1 MYIRIQSSLKTAA
14 RCLHLLPLQLEL
26 ENFKWKVQ
34 FIYINNFRLSF
45 IFWHPAGHRSWLY
58 TLLMPPRKS
67 SISSRRKETKQ
78 NCLFSPCAKRS
89 QESPLSCR
97 SCPYIP
103 PKISSLSLAI
113 SWKLKIKFYFIPTQH
128 THVRLLHSNLAL
140 FVIQV
145 GRSLFTFLSNDHIRV
160 TKQKA
165 ESRPSESQVLFM

>member
-1 MYIRIQSSLKTAA
+1 MYIRIQSSLKPAH
-14 RCLHLLPLQLEL
+14 CLHSLPLQLEL

-45 IFWHPAGHRSWLY
+45 IFWHPSGHRSWIY

-89 QESPLSCR
+89 QRALSLLPLV
-97 SCPYIP
+97 PLHPTENIF
-103 PKISSLSLAI
+103 SLSLAI

-145 GRSLFTFLSNDHIRV
+145 GRSLFTSLSNDHIRV

-165 ESRPSESQVLFM
+165 ESRPSESQLLFM